1 MMKTLNTYTDKEKK
15 EYIEEYRN
23 SNCKRLMKKLMLQRI
38 FFIKITTRIAIYQ
51 NLYGI
56 NFI

>member
-23 SNCKRLMKKLMLQRI
+23 SNFVSDYIYFFDFLVI
-38 FFIKITTRIAIYQ
+38 FFVLPYI
-51 NLYGI
+51 
-56 NFI
+56 FI